1 MEVEN
6 RSLQVHLSI
15 LLTLQAFF
23 FSFSLNT
30 ATLLWSF
37 STKIVPPVL
46 LASPR
51 TVSFTFERQKDNFRR
66 QRLCNIK
73 HFVHQRRR
81 SQNENVG
88 CAILEVVRH
97 TSPSTSSSLHPE
109 LGSSERRKTLHC
121 LPHHTSPLKLWC
133 PGANTLKLFSKR
145 KVEPDL
151 MSRPRHHCNQDIRR
165 HKVLR
170 EKNYVIG
177 VRCSIRQRHGV
188 YAKRSPGQLSP
199 FVEEKIQRKVLS
211 TQVFRP
217 HLPHIPHFKAG
228 TVFCGRGYTKIRNT
242 IESSEARSGTL
253 TLKGID
259 R

>member
-1 MEVEN
+1 M
-6 RSLQVHLSI
+6 
-15 LLTLQAFF
+15 
-23 FSFSLNT
+23 
-30 ATLLWSF
+30 
-37 STKIVPPVL
+37 
-46 LASPR
+46 
-51 TVSFTFERQKDNFRR
+51 
-66 QRLCNIK
+66 K
-73 HFVHQRRR
+73 HFLHRRRR
-81 SQNENVG
+81 SLPVEQNENVD

-97 TSPSTSSSLHPE
+97 TSPSSSSSLHPE
-109 LGSSERRKTLHC
+109 LGSSEHRKTLHC
-121 LPHHTSPLKLWC
+121 LPHHILSLKLWC

-188 YAKRSPGQLSP
+188 YAKRRPGHLSP
-199 FVEEKIQRKVLS
+199 FVKGKRKGKILS

-228 TVFCGRGYTKIRNT
+228 LSSVGGAILKLETPSKAVKRDRAPSHSRGAT
-242 IESSEARSGTL
+242 
-253 TLKGID
+253 D
-259 R
+259 